1 MHIPDAIWKETL
13 WSLWK
18 CEMNVGEYNTLDLV
32 KDNAMYF
39 FVPSSL
45 KCKRKA
51 IMYYSSPGT
60 IKILVTR
67 WQQCMCKVLDWSNEP
82 LYFCSNCC
90 IKTAQMC
97 LIGLLITFQVH
108 NCALSSNN
116 SMVFFHC
123 NSYCKL
129 DGAVRLTIIEA
140 FCQYQ
145 ICLHPGKCSCYLQPH
160 ANCISIR

>member
-1 MHIPDAIWKETL
+1 MIYPNLTSCNCSSGHEACSSSTISWEIL

-18 CEMNVGEYNTLDLV
+18 CERNVGERNTIDLV
-32 KDNAMYF
+32 KDNTKKKTTFLLYF
-39 FVPSSL
+39 FVPSL

-51 IMYYSSPGT
+51 IMYYSSPGA
-60 IKILVTR
+60 IYILTTR
-67 WQQCMCKVLDWSNEP
+67 NQQCMCKVLNWSSVS
-82 LYFCSNCC
+82 LHICSKCC

-97 LIGLLITFQVH
+97 LICLLLTCHVQ

-129 DGAVRLTIIEA
+129 DSAVRLTRI
-140 FCQYQ
+140 
-145 ICLHPGKCSCYLQPH
+145 
-160 ANCISIR
+160 